1 MNQNRV
7 SGIAVKK
14 LWSEIKDDLGS
25 FSIQKDK
32 TTFQLIEK
40 KKISAF
46 VINREKI
53 IICGLR
59 FVTSFIKERFSSLYI
74 QSQFDDGNI
83 IKKNTKILKISG
95 DARIILSIERT
106 ILNFLQ
112 HLSSISTYTNE
123 FVKKIQKNTKLLDTR
138 KTTTGLRILEKYATK
153 IGGAINH
160 RMGLYDKILIKD
172 NHIKLIGGISKTL
185 KKVKKLKIKD
195 FIIECDSPRQVKKC
209 LSFGA
214 SYIILDNMSI
224 KQIKE
229 CLIIKKEF
237 SHKIQYEVSGCVN
250 IDNVKLYA
258 NLGVDFISTSKI
270 TNSAKS
276 VDIGLDII

>member
-14 LWSEIKDDLGS
+14 LWSEIKEDLGS
-25 FSIQKDK
+25 FSIQRDK

-59 FVTSFIKERFSSLYI
+59 FVNSFIKERFSSLHI

-123 FVKKIQKNTKLLDTR
+123 FVRNIKKSTKLLDTR

-153 IGGAINH
+153 VGGAINH

-172 NHIKLIGGISKTL
+172 YN
-185 KKVKKLKIKD
+185 
-195 FIIECDSPRQVKKC
+195 
-209 LSFGA
+209 LS
-214 SYIILDNMSI
+214 S
-224 KQIKE
+224 
-229 CLIIKKEF
+229 
-237 SHKIQYEVSGCVN
+237 
-250 IDNVKLYA
+250 
-258 NLGVDFISTSKI
+258 
-270 TNSAKS
+270 
-276 VDIGLDII
+276 

>member
-1 MNQNRV
+1 MIPGKQP
-7 SGIAVKK
+7 
-14 LWSEIKDDLGS
+14 LDL
-25 FSIQKDK
+25 
-32 TTFQLIEK
+32 
-40 KKISAF
+40 
-46 VINREKI
+46 
-53 IICGLR
+53 
-59 FVTSFIKERFSSLYI
+59 
-74 QSQFDDGNI
+74 
-83 IKKNTKILKISG
+83 
-95 DARIILSIERT
+95 
-106 ILNFLQ
+106 
-112 HLSSISTYTNE
+112 E
-123 FVKKIQKNTKLLDTR
+123 F
-138 KTTTGLRILEKYATK
+138 LEKYATK

-250 IDNVKLYA
+250 IDNVKLYS

>member
-59 FVTSFIKERFSSLYI
+59 FVNSFIKERFSSLHI

-237 SHKIQYEVSGCVN
+237 SHKIQFEVSGGVN
-250 IDNVKLYA
+250 IDNVKIYS

>member
-1 MNQNRV
+1 M
-7 SGIAVKK
+7 
-14 LWSEIKDDLGS
+14 
-25 FSIQKDK
+25 
-32 TTFQLIEK
+32 
-40 KKISAF
+40 
-46 VINREKI
+46 
-53 IICGLR
+53 
-59 FVTSFIKERFSSLYI
+59 
-74 QSQFDDGNI
+74 
-83 IKKNTKILKISG
+83 
-95 DARIILSIERT
+95 
-106 ILNFLQ
+106 
-112 HLSSISTYTNE
+112 
-123 FVKKIQKNTKLLDTR
+123 
-138 KTTTGLRILEKYATK
+138 
-153 IGGAINH
+153 
-160 RMGLYDKILIKD
+160 
-172 NHIKLIGGISKTL
+172 
-185 KKVKKLKIKD
+185 KIKD

>member
-123 FVKKIQKNTKLLDTR
+123 YVKKIQKNTKLLDTR

>member
-59 FVTSFIKERFSSLYI
+59 FVTSFIKEKFSSLYI

>member
-1 MNQNRV
+1 MQL
-7 SGIAVKK
+7 KK

>member
-32 TTFQLIEK
+32 TPFQLIEK

>member
-7 SGIAVKK
+7 SEIAVKK

-25 FSIQKDK
+25 HSLQKDK
-32 TTFQLIEK
+32 TSFKLIEK

-46 VINREKI
+46 VITREKI
-53 IICGLR
+53 IICGLG
-59 FVTSFIKERFSSLYI
+59 FVVNFIKEKFSSLHI
-74 QSQFDDGNI
+74 QTQFDDGNLV
-83 IKKNTKILKISG
+83 KKNTKILKISG

-112 HLSSISTYTNE
+112 HLSSISTFTNE
-123 FVKKIQKNTKLLDTR
+123 FVRKIKNNTILLDTR

-172 NHIKLIGGISKTL
+172 NHIKLLGGVDQTL
-185 KKVKKLKIKD
+185 KKLRKLKIKD
-195 FIIECDSPRQVKKC
+195 FIIECDTPSQVVKC
-209 LSFGA
+209 LSSGS
-214 SYIILDNMSI
+214 SYIILDNMNVD
-224 KQIKE
+224 QIKE
-229 CLIIKKEF
+229 CLIIKKKF
-237 SHKIQYEVSGCVN
+237 SHNIQFEVSGGVN
-250 IDNVKLYA
+250 LQNIKLYA

>member
-14 LWSEIKDDLGS
+14 LWSEIKEDLGS
-25 FSIQKDK
+25 FSIQRDK

-59 FVTSFIKERFSSLYI
+59 FVNSFIKERFSSLHI

-209 LSFGA
+209 LSNGA

>member
-237 SHKIQYEVSGCVN
+237 SHKIQYEVSGGVN

>member
-138 KTTTGLRILEKYATK
+138 KTTTGLRVLEKYATK

>member
-1 MNQNRV
+1 M
-7 SGIAVKK
+7 
-14 LWSEIKDDLGS
+14 
-25 FSIQKDK
+25 
-32 TTFQLIEK
+32 K

-59 FVTSFIKERFSSLYI
+59 FVTSFIKEKFSSLYI

-138 KTTTGLRILEKYATK
+138 KTNTGLRILEKYATK

-250 IDNVKLYA
+250 IDNVKIYA

>member
-1 MNQNRV
+1 LNQNRV

>member
-25 FSIQKDK
+25 FSIQKYK